1 MLRFVLSSLSV
12 SVLILSASQT
22 AMAHP
27 EFNSEAQAQSSDLS
41 DFKMPS
47 EADIEAIIDKMPDFN
62 GIMND
67 LSKVMKDDRLRSQ
80 METTA
85 KSFSKSIEDSGAFNA
100 SASIIILS
108 RVTFAAIDAAAIER
122 HRASPLTIASALHDR
137 LGGKRLPSIKATAA
151 LTSKASTARRI
162 SSRRLKDKALL
173 SLRPFGI
180 ESGFKMTAAA
190 TTGPANGPRPASSTP
205 QTGHVPFSWYCV
217 SKLKSGRNFDIEGS
231 YFGLNPAIGLR
242 HCDFHN
248 TGLFWNKK
256 V

>member
-22 AMAHP
+22 VMAHP

-85 KSFSKSIEDSGAFNA
+85 KSFSKSIEDSGAFNTN
-100 SASIIILS
+100 SGELPD
-108 RVTFAAIDAAAIER
+108 FNLAIESLLR
-122 HRASPLTIASALHDR
+122 SFADKDG
-137 LGGKRLPSIKATAA
+137 LGGMVNTITDMAETMGDSLEKHIPEN
-151 LTSKASTARRI
+151 STT
-162 SSRRLKDKALL
+162 KD
-173 SLRPFGI
+173 
-180 ESGFKMTAAA
+180 
-190 TTGPANGPRPASSTP
+190 
-205 QTGHVPFSWYCV
+205 
-217 SKLKSGRNFDIEGS
+217 
-231 YFGLNPAIGLR
+231 
-242 HCDFHN
+242 
-248 TGLFWNKK
+248 
-256 V
+256 